1 MRQDGLVLLIPRTT
15 LTQATIVDP
24 KRNTCLFVL
33 YIFMIISVFI
43 FLLIFFSYQGHPEL
57 ENLRAAHYQ
66 WLSETAQEE
75 KAGEVSWRFY
85 FGHCRVAAFEVL
97 SVWYWFSTFLFR
109 CRIQTLR
116 WGGGQSFGPQ
126 FGLKIRGGGGLPWP
140 LP

>member
-1 MRQDGLVLLIPRTT
+1 
-15 LTQATIVDP
+15 
-24 KRNTCLFVL
+24 
-33 YIFMIISVFI
+33 MIISVLI

-97 SVWYWFSTFLFR
+97 SVWYWFSDISLSVADPD
-109 CRIQTLR
+109 LDV
-116 WGGGQSFGPQ
+116 
-126 FGLKIRGGGGLPWP
+126 RGGRSSRP
-140 LP
+140 

>member
-1 MRQDGLVLLIPRTT
+1 MLPMKLQESEARRLTTFFPFDLNTRIRRTT
-15 LTQATIVDP
+15 LTQTTIVDP

-33 YIFMIISVFI
+33 YISMIISVYI

-85 FGHCRVAAFEVL
+85 FGHCQVAAFEVL
-97 SVWYWFSTFLFR
+97 SVWYWFSTFLFQ
-109 CRIQTLR
+109 CRIQTL
-116 WGGGQSFGPQ
+116 S
-126 FGLKIRGGGGLPWP
+126 
-140 LP
+140 